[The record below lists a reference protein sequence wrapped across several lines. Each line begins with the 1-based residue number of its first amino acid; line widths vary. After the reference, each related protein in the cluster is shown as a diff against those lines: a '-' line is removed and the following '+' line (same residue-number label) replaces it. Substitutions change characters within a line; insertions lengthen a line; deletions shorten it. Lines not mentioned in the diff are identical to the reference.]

1 MTMSHERYLLYVGLM
16 MASGLSLFLFWQV
29 RKLRAAL
36 DRQQQRIYGFYNDSE
51 EMNHLRQ
58 YWKKSE
64 GSEEDKKLSRLAESL
79 GTHLSWYKKAWP
91 IRQISL
97 NISAPRGTLKT
108 SLPSLLRTL
117 PVSQLCSPG
126 IEMTRFFSDHNVTVL
141 MTARTN
147 ADKPSYFGT
156 AGCGGHV
163 APEVWTEVFGEP
175 CDESDQENLWVLLQL
190 NRHTTDKEVV
200 WFVEQTASRIEK
212 GEVAAGDHDDDSGYA
227 FRAYPAAPASI

>member
-1 MTMSHERYLLYVGLM
+1 MTHERYLLYGVILVAAGIC
-16 MASGLSLFLFWQV
+16 LFLFLLV
-29 RKLRAAL
+29 RTLRAAL
-36 DRQQQRIYGFYNDSE
+36 DRADQKIYGFYSDPE
-51 EMNHLRQ
+51 KMNHLRE
-58 YWKKSE
+58 YWTRIE

-91 IRQISL
+91 VRQISL

-108 SLPSLLRTL
+108 SVTAMLRTL

-126 IEMTRFFSDHNVTVL
+126 IEMRRFFSDQNVTVL
-141 MTARTN
+141 ITARTN

-163 APEVWTEVFGEP
+163 APDVWTGVFGEQ
-175 CDESDQENLWVLLQL
+175 CDEPDQENLWVLLQL
-190 NRHTTDKEVV
+190 TRHTSDNEVV
-200 WFVEQTASRIEK
+200 WFLEQTASRIEK

-227 FRAYPAAPASI
+227 FRAYPATPASI

>member
-1 MTMSHERYLLYVGLM
+1 MTHERYLLYVGLM
-16 MASGLSLFLFWQV
+16 MAAGLSLFLFWQV

-36 DRQQQRIYGFYNDSE
+36 DRAQQRIYGFYNDSE

-58 YWKKSE
+58 YWKKIE

-79 GTHLSWYKKAWP
+79 GTHLRWYKKAWP
-91 IRQISL
+91 VRQISL
-97 NISAPRGTLKT
+97 NISVPRGTLK
-108 SLPSLLRTL
+108 SSVPSLLRNL

-126 IEMTRFFSDHNVTVL
+126 IEMRRFSSDHNVTVL
-141 MTARTN
+141 ITARTN

-156 AGCGGHV
+156 AGCGYHV
-163 APEVWTEVFGEP
+163 EQEVWTEVFGEP

-200 WFVEQTASRIEK
+200 GFLELTASRLEK
-212 GEVAAGDHDDDSGYA
+212 GEMAAGEHDDDSGYA